1 LADGQPCRVRHTNDS
16 GASRLARVAMRYGL
30 PLSREPSTVCR
41 RLAMALDPYRRTRR
55 RLLLAPTTLT
65 LLLFMVLPM
74 LLMGWMSLLAPDTY
88 GGVRWKEWS
97 LDAYV
102 QFLYERDLD
111 DSLTLN
117 SDYLQIFGRSFLLAG
132 FATVVTLLIGFPTA
146 LYIAL
151 KEEKTRQRL
160 ILLISIPF
168 WTNLLVRTYAW
179 MLLLRN
185 GGLIDSSLSALGLS
199 QGALDVLYTPTAVA
213 IGFVYSFLPFMV
225 LPIYTSLEKMDWRLV
240 EAAFDLGAN
249 PLAGPQTDAS
259 SVRRENDMQASNT
272 LWRFR
277 GVTPT
282 AILAFVYLYLPIV
295 VLVVLSFNANR
306 IATLWTG
313 FSFDWYLK
321 VMDNDNILRATKN
334 SLIIACGATVLATSF
349 ATMAALAMAGR
360 RFRGQAFINAMLG
373 LPLLVPEIVTAVA
386 SLLFFLALGLDL
398 GLMTVLIAH
407 TVFCI
412 PLCLPAHPRP
422 AGRAG

>member
-1 LADGQPCRVRHTNDS
+1 MSLDPQ
-16 GASRLARVAMRYGL
+16 
-30 PLSREPSTVCR
+30 R
-41 RLAMALDPYRRTRR
+41 RLRRK
-55 RLLLAPTTLT
+55 LLLAPTTLT

-74 LLMGWMSLLAPDTY
+74 LLMAWMSVLAPDTY
-88 GGVRWKEWS
+88 GGVRWHEWS

-185 GGLIDSSLSALGLS
+185 GGLIDSSLAALGLS

-249 PLAGPQTDAS
+249 RWQALRRVILPLAMPGIVAGCLLVFIPAIGSYYIPELLGGGKSLMIGNLIQ
-259 SVRRENDMQASNT
+259 NQ
-272 LWRFR
+272 F
-277 GVTPT
+277 GT
-282 AILAFVYLYLPIV
+282 ARNWPFGAA
-295 VLVVLSFNANR
+295 LSFMLLA
-306 IATLWTG
+306 LV
-313 FSFDWYLK
+313 LL
-321 VMDNDNILRATKN
+321 VMWIYT
-334 SLIIACGATVLATSF
+334 
-349 ATMAALAMAGR
+349 R
-360 RFRGQAFINAMLG
+360 RFQ
-373 LPLLVPEIVTAVA
+373 
-386 SLLFFLALGLDL
+386 
-398 GLMTVLIAH
+398 
-407 TVFCI
+407 
-412 PLCLPAHPRP
+412 RP
-422 AGRAG
+422 PGE